1 MAMMSTTENN
11 ETVMGERESPEVLAE
26 QAMDCLLALLRDD
39 RMSLAC
45 DSAAFLMQME
55 RLWTHHNVSS
65 RDVWHELMARMDLSE
80 ELLRRGI
87 RARKGGR
94 YRSTKLP

>member
-1 MAMMSTTENN
+1 MMVATDKNMAKKAPKD
-11 ETVMGERESPEVLAE
+11 GPEVFAE

-39 RMSLAC
+39 SASLAR
-45 DSAAFLMQME
+45 DSADFLVQIE
-55 RLWTHHNVSS
+55 YVWAQRGVSS

>member
-1 MAMMSTTENN
+1 MTEPTDKNAATYPLRD
-11 ETVMGERESPEVLAE
+11 EAEVFAE
-26 QAMDCLLALLRDD
+26 QAMDCLLALLRSDSS
-39 RMSLAC
+39 SLVR
-45 DSAAFLMQME
+45 DSADFLVQIE
-55 RLWTHHNVSS
+55 RVWAQYDVSS